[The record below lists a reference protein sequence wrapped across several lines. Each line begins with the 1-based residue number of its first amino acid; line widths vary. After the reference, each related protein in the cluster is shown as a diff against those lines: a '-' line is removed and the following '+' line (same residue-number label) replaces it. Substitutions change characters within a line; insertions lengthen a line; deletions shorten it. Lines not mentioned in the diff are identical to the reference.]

1 MDGRLR
7 RDLGWSL
14 VWGFVFGA
22 GPHSGAARLGVS
34 LVGGTLASLGV
45 FAALRYRRRRG
56 WVAPSEGVPLLER
69 ASLTPSVWALLA
81 GCAAIF
87 LPTLVWLFGEY
98 TPGIWRNGHGL
109 FVPIAIG
116 VLVAARL
123 RDDAGEQE
131 ESSLWGLP
139 LVVLGALLAVVDAG
153 VRSGYVGTLGLLLA
167 LPGLCLLLLGGR
179 RTRRLAFPLALAIFL
194 IPLPEHI
201 PEPLALPSATA
212 ALAAP
217 MLVALG
223 FPVQQYLTIFVMR
236 EGVFNVSTN
245 CSGVSTLYAAVFFSL
260 LLGARMRSPLRRLGL
275 VLCTWPVTV
284 FVNSL
289 RAVFLLIC
297 ADRFGIAIVDTPIH
311 GLSGIGTFWVVMLLL
326 FLIAGLPRFWRPE
339 P

>member
-1 MDGRLR
+1 MDTGLW

-22 GPHSGAARLGVS
+22 GPHSGAARLAVS
-34 LVGGTLASLGV
+34 LVAGTLVAIGV
-45 FAALRYRRRRG
+45 FAALRYRSRRG
-56 WVAPSEGVPLLER
+56 GGAPAAEGPLVER
-69 ASLTPSVWALLA
+69 ASLTPPVWALLA
-81 GCAAIF
+81 GCVAIF

-123 RDDAGEQE
+123 REHRGAQE
-131 ESSLWGLP
+131 ESSPWGLP
-139 LVVLGALLAVVDAG
+139 LVALGALLAVVDAG

-167 LPGLCLLLLGGR
+167 LPGVSLLLLGVR
-179 RTRRLAFPLALAIFL
+179 RTRRIAFPLALGIFL

-217 MLVALG
+217 LLSALG

-236 EGVFNVSTN
+236 EGVFNISTN

-260 LLGARMRSPLRRLGL
+260 LLGARMRSPLRRLAL

-284 FVNSL
+284 LVNSL
-289 RAVFLLIC
+289 RAAFLLIC
-297 ADRFGIAIVDTPIH
+297 ADRFGIAIVGTPIH
-311 GLSGIGTFWVVMLLL
+311 GLSGIGTFWGVMLLL
-326 FLIAGLPRFWRPE
+326 FLIAGRPRFWRPE